1 MVTRISGLASG
12 MDIDSMV
19 KKLMTAESAPLD
31 KLNQQKQLMEWKREN
46 YRETSVKLVSFTQ
59 DKLSKLSLSSAIS
72 AQKAN
77 ITGNTSAVSAK
88 VSSSASGVLDVKVT
102 SLATASS
109 ATSSAA
115 IELNGSASAPTD
127 WGTVKLQD
135 IKDSGISGTTPI
147 TVKIGSGASEASIEI
162 DPVNETIDSFVQK
175 INSNKQAGVSA
186 IYDSA
191 TGKISLTS
199 KTTGDKDIG
208 LNGAVF
214 SALKLGS
221 TITGGE
227 DAKLTVNGL
236 DITRSSN
243 TFTMNGVELTLNNAS
258 GSTSTRIEVAKD
270 TDKLVETVQGFVD
283 AYNDVLSTLNNKVS
297 EERYKKYAPL
307 TTAQKKDMSDDE
319 VKQWTDKAKS
329 GMLKNDSILQ
339 SAAADMRSAMTQG
352 VKMDDGTTIS
362 LAQLGITTGTYQT
375 KGKLILD
382 TDKLKAALDKDPD
395 IVTNFFGKQDS
406 ATALSNKYTDQ
417 DGIFARMKKISNTA
431 LQKLADKAGTSKVST
446 DLSASFV
453 ISSTM
458 GTELTSI
465 DRRITDM
472 TARLN
477 MIETNYYKKFTTME
491 TAINRYNSTSSSL
504 SSFR

>member
-1 MVTRISGLASG
+1 MVTRITGLASG

-46 YRETSVKLVSFTQ
+46 YRETSVKLVTFSQ
-59 DKLSKLSLSSAIS
+59 ELSKLGMSSSIS

-77 ITGNTSAVSAK
+77 VTGNTSAVSAS
-88 VSSSASGVLDVKVT
+88 VSSTASGVLDVKVA

-115 IELNGSASAPTD
+115 IELNASAPTD

-135 IKDSGISGTTPI
+135 IKNSGISGTVPVI
-147 TVKIGSGASEASIEI
+147 VKIGSGASEASIEI
-162 DPVNETIDSFVQK
+162 DPVNETIDSFVEK

-191 TGKISLTS
+191 TGKVSLTS
-199 KTTGDKDIG
+199 KTTGAKDIELSG
-208 LNGAVF
+208 DIF
-214 SALKLGS
+214 TALKLGS

-270 TDKLVETVQGFVD
+270 TDKLVESVQKFVD

-339 SAAADMRSAMTQG
+339 SAVADMRSAMVQG
-352 VKMDDGTTIS
+352 VKLDDGTTIS

-375 KGKLILD
+375 KGKLVLD

-395 IVTNFFGKQDS
+395 IVTNFFSKQDS
-406 ATALSNKYTDQ
+406 ATAQSNKYTDQ

-446 DLSASFV
+446 DLSASFI

-458 GTELTSI
+458 GQELTGI

-477 MIETNYYKKFTTME
+477 MMETNYYKKFTAME
-491 TAINRYNSTSSSL
+491 TAINKYNSTSSSL

>member
-31 KLNQQKQLMEWKREN
+31 KLNQQKQLMEWKRES
-46 YRETSVKLVSFTQ
+46 YRETSVKLVTFSQ
-59 DKLSKLSLSSAIS
+59 ELSKLNMSSAIS

-88 VSSSASGVLDVKVT
+88 VSSSASGILDVKVT

-109 ATSSAA
+109 TTSSAA
-115 IELNGSASAPTD
+115 IELNASASAPTD

-135 IKDSGISGTTPI
+135 IKGSGISGTVPV
-147 TVKIGSGASEASIEI
+147 TVKIGEASIEI
-162 DPVNETIDSFVQK
+162 DPVNETIDSFVNK

-191 TGKISLTS
+191 TGKVSLTS
-199 KTTGDKDIG
+199 KTTGAKDIELSG
-208 LNGAVF
+208 DIF

-236 DITRSSN
+236 DMTRSSN
-243 TFTMNGVELTLNNAS
+243 TFTMNGVELTLNSAS

-283 AYNDVLSTLNNKVS
+283 AYNDLLSTLNNKVS

-307 TTAQKKDMSDDE
+307 TTDQKKDMSDDE
-319 VKQWTDKAKS
+319 ITLWTNKAKS
-329 GMLKNDSILQ
+329 GMLKNDDILQ
-339 SAAADMRSAMTQG
+339 SAAADMRNAMTQG
-352 VKMDDGTTIS
+352 VKLDDGTTIS

-395 IVTNFFGKQDS
+395 IVTNFFSKQDS
-406 ATALSNKYTDQ
+406 ATAQSNKYTDQ
-417 DGIFARMKKISNTA
+417 DGIFARMRKISNTS

-446 DLSASFV
+446 DLSASFL
-453 ISSTM
+453 INSTM

-477 MIETNYYKKFTTME
+477 MIETNYYKKFTAME

>member
-1 MVTRISGLASG
+1 MVTRITGLASG

-46 YRETSVKLVSFTQ
+46 YRETSVKLVTFTQ
-59 DKLSKLSLSSAIS
+59 ELSKLGMSSSIS

-77 ITGNTSAVSAK
+77 VTGNTSAVSAS
-88 VSSSASGVLDVKVT
+88 VSSTASGVLDVKVA

-115 IELNGSASAPTD
+115 IELNVSAPTD

-135 IKDSGISGTTPI
+135 IKNSGISGTVPVI
-147 TVKIGSGASEASIEI
+147 VKIGSGASEASIEI
-162 DPVNETIDSFVQK
+162 DPVNETIDSFVEK

-191 TGKISLTS
+191 TGKVSLTS
-199 KTTGDKDIG
+199 KTTGAKDIELSG
-208 LNGAVF
+208 DIF
-214 SALKLGS
+214 TALKLGS

-270 TDKLVETVQGFVD
+270 TDKLVESVQKFVD

-339 SAAADMRSAMTQG
+339 SAVADMRSAMVQG
-352 VKMDDGTTIS
+352 VKLDDGTTIS

-375 KGKLILD
+375 KGKLVLD

-395 IVTNFFGKQDS
+395 IVTNFFSKQDS
-406 ATALSNKYTDQ
+406 ATAQSNKYTDQ

-446 DLSASFV
+446 DLSASFI

-458 GTELTSI
+458 GQELTGI

-477 MIETNYYKKFTTME
+477 MLETNYYKKFTAME
-491 TAINRYNSTSSSL
+491 TAINKYNSTSSSL